1 MLGAYHLQVFYLPF
15 AYTFYPN
22 GSVETVRT
30 GLTLQLIHLVDLI
43 LNLNTAFIRKRKIV
57 TCRREIAQNH
67 ITKWFA
73 LELVSA
79 VLVSIAF
86 GFEDNLP
93 SQIPWILLNYDAVL
107 IALRVF
113 RAAINSQQFCLSHV
127 LRENKQ
133 LASWFQ
139 YSHLLGIAK
148 LMWLTVL
155 VAHYMAC
162 LWHVVAKH
170 HDTVASVAEQYV
182 ADVPGGVSGTLAEN
196 LLSTCAILA
205 GSVILAIVFGNVALL
220 VSSFNAN
227 KVNFEQK
234 MHGVFATMDKMGLPL
249 KLRERVQQYYAHVWM
264 EYDDV
269 VKFKRELTHSLR
281 LEVRLFKY
289 MDLIGKVA
297 FWEHCSTDFV
307 MQIIRNLGVRV
318 YLPDDYVVR
327 KDEIGDEMFKINR
340 GICIMSEWRN
350 NNSGVDGDSGRLGGM
365 D

>member
-1 MLGAYHLQVFYLPF
+1 MQSVAKPSSHADLPKSPSQRLSSVLKRAMSVTGLVAEDPQELERKAAADHEALVQRFQLRRGSTGNISVGKPSSPSFGDAACSGKTEGSMGKLIASNDFGLLDRQNTCLRAVTSPLLQGHLASTCHNVLMLGAYHLQVFYLPF

-182 ADVPGGVSGTLAEN
+182 ADV
-196 LLSTCAILA
+196 
-205 GSVILAIVFGNVALL
+205 
-220 VSSFNAN
+220 
-227 KVNFEQK
+227 
-234 MHGVFATMDKMGLPL
+234 
-249 KLRERVQQYYAHVWM
+249 YYAVQLTQGQGSQRHVGG
-264 EYDDV
+264 ESPVD
-269 VKFKRELTHSLR
+269 LCHSCGLCHPRYRVRQRRAAR
-281 LEVRLFKY
+281 LEL
-289 MDLIGKVA
+289 
-297 FWEHCSTDFV
+297 
-307 MQIIRNLGVRV
+307 
-318 YLPDDYVVR
+318 
-327 KDEIGDEMFKINR
+327 
-340 GICIMSEWRN
+340 
-350 NNSGVDGDSGRLGGM
+350 
-365 D
+365 